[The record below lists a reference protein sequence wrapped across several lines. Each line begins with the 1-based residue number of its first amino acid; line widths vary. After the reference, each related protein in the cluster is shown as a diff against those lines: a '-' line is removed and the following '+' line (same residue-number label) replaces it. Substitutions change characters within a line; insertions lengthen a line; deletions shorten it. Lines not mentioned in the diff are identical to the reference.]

1 MRFGAVG
8 RMAAPP
14 GHLYTHRQF
23 AAPDSFFPRHA
34 NPQWITLV
42 VHPGLPGD
50 AGPSSLD
57 WVLLDDNGAGSS
69 STDLLPDLLPTLP
82 SPIAQR

>member
-1 MRFGAVG
+1 
-8 RMAAPP
+8 MAIPSAPP
-14 GHLYTHRQF
+14 LLVARSGAR
-23 AAPDSFFPRHA
+23 
-34 NPQWITLV
+34 QWITLV